1 MSKFAHQ
8 VMLPSVLAIGCAL
21 VSTPPAYSQAA
32 SPSSERRA
40 SATLEEITVTARR
53 REESLQDAP
62 LSVTALSGDMLRE
75 LGVADLRGISNNT
88 PNMEFSY
95 AGNGSGGGNFAQVFL
110 RGIGQPDFIITKD
123 PGVGIYIDGVYLAR
137 APGSVLELLDVE
149 RIEVL
154 RGPQGT
160 LFGKNTIAGA
170 VLVTTKKPTNELSGV
185 AQAAIGSYDR
195 VDLSGSL
202 SFPLVEDKLAIRVS
216 ALSRTQDGYYE
227 RLAYSEGP
235 ADEFGT
241 DISRKAGNNT
251 DRQSGRVSLMWTPT
265 ENFEL
270 LLSGD
275 VTKERQ
281 DAVEYQMIATPNFD
295 TAISPNIAAYNQF
308 YATPRGLP
316 TYGPQ
321 WISTEPWTTYST
333 WPGYNNSD
341 VWGTSLTM
349 TWDAGPVE
357 LKSITA
363 YRDLFVQS
371 KGDADGTPAE
381 IVSSGGIDIKQ
392 HQFSQEIQ
400 LSGEAFDDRLN
411 WVTGLWYFEEKA
423 RDTQRSRQQAGLFEA
438 LEAAPLNSLTPTVLP
453 RGCAAPCLLGGAGNP
468 NNRRL
473 ENSRSGSRLMQNSS
487 YAVFAH
493 ASYELTPQW
502 SVTAGVRL
510 SHEEKEFDYYELLP
524 LSGRVNFNT
533 YEGNPVVPT
542 DEWDIFTPKLSFEYK
557 PTEDV
562 LLYVQGSTGFKAGGY
577 NGRPA
582 IAAALQSF
590 DEEELTSYEA
600 GIKSQWLDNRLRL
613 NGAVFFMEYTDIQV
627 TRLPPDLP
635 GVRLEENAGDGET
648 LGAELEVT
656 FIPVAGLTFGAAL
669 GYQDFELTS
678 LEEGVQLACQLDCK
692 LPFAPEMTANLSAA
706 YTFGLGTFAD
716 LTMRLDYKYSDKY
729 YIDADNTEAVAQD
742 SYDWLDGRIALTA
755 PSGDWEVFVGGT
767 NLTNEPVIANGVT
780 SVPNNSQIVTYKP
793 PRQWYAGV
801 RVMF

>member
-1 MSKFAHQ
+1 MSKYGRRAALQ
-8 VMLPSVLAIGCAL
+8 SAVALGCA
-21 VSTPPAYSQAA
+21 VITTAPAYSQAT
-32 SPSSERRA
+32 SGERRTTA
-40 SATLEEITVTARR
+40 ALEEITVTARR

-62 LSVTALSGDMLRE
+62 ISVTALSGDALRE
-75 LGVADLRGISNNT
+75 LGIADLRGIANAT

-160 LFGKNTIAGA
+160 LFGKNTIGGA

-185 AQAAIGSYDR
+185 AQAAVGSYDR

-216 ALSRTQDGYYE
+216 ALSRTQDGYYK
-227 RLAYSEGP
+227 RLAYEEGP
-235 ADEFGT
+235 ATQFGS
-241 DISRKAGNNT
+241 DISREAGNNT
-251 DRQSGRVSLMWTPT
+251 DRQSGRMSLMWTPT

-270 LLSGD
+270 MLSGD

-281 DAVEYQMIATPNFD
+281 DAVEYQMIATPNFPN
-295 TAISPNIAAYNQF
+295 AISPNISAYNQF

-321 WISTEPWTTYST
+321 WITTEPWTTYST

-341 VWGTSLTM
+341 VWGTSLSM

-357 LKSITA
+357 VKSITA

-381 IVSSGGIDIKQ
+381 IVSSGGIDISQ
-392 HQFSQEIQ
+392 HQFSQELQI
-400 LSGEAFDDRLN
+400 SGESFNDTLN
-411 WVTGLWYFEEKA
+411 WVAGLWYFEEKA

-438 LEAAPLNSLTPTVLP
+438 LEAAPANSLTPTILP
-453 RGCAAPCLLGGAGNP
+453 RGCAAPCLLGGVGNP
-468 NNRRL
+468 NHRRL

-487 YAVFAH
+487 YAAFAH
-493 ASYELTPQW
+493 ATYEFTSQW
-502 SVTAGVRL
+502 SLTAGVRL

-524 LSGRVNFNT
+524 LSGRVNFDT
-533 YEGNPVVPT
+533 YANNPAVPT
-542 DEWDIFTPKLSFEYK
+542 DEWDIFTPKLSLEYK
-557 PTEDV
+557 PADDV

-613 NGAVFFMEYTDIQV
+613 NGAVFFSEYTDIQV

-648 LGAELEVT
+648 LGFELEAMFV
-656 FIPVAGLTFGAAL
+656 PVAGLNLGASI

-678 LEEGVQLACQLDCK
+678 LEEGVQLACQLECK
-692 LPFAPEMTANLSAA
+692 LPFAPELTANLSAA
-706 YTFGLGTFAD
+706 YTLALGTLGD
-716 LTMRLDYKYSDKY
+716 LTMRLDYKFSDDY
-729 YIDADNTEAVAQD
+729 FIDADNTDAVAQD
-742 SYDWLDGRIALTA
+742 AYDWLDGRIALAA

-767 NLTNEPVIANGVT
+767 NLTDEPVIANGVT